1 MAIPAPIVGSLISGG
16 LGLLGSAFGT
26 LSQHSAN
33 RRMAEFYKQSL
44 AFNKYQYEDS
54 KRYNSLPN
62 QVSLL
67 RQAGVNPALA
77 LGSGVGNSSA
87 SPVGAPSAPNQGAM
101 DYSSYL
107 NASLTPFGS
116 QEKLNQSQVEL
127 NKANTDK
134 AAEDAISQ
142 NIANQHA
149 NEKWLSEIYNS
160 SMSGWL
166 KEKQADNVK
175 LDNEFLKRS
184 LGDRLMQ
191 QSWQSELVRANT
203 EAQLLQNA
211 FLPKMQDEQLKNLIA
226 NTKLAVDSGLATIK
240 QAHAAIMNAVT
251 ARESMGA
258 QFGLTAE
265 ERKRFADASYN
276 YLIQRV
282 NESVSNEFKNI
293 HFNNGANLGFKTP
306 LGLGVN
312 LGGNFVSSYDSS
324 YRKFKHSSR

>member
-1 MAIPAPIVGSLISGG
+1 MAFPVGSLISGG
-16 LGLLGSAFGT
+16 LGLLGSVLGVS
-26 LSQHSAN
+26 SQNSAN
-33 RRMAEFYKQSL
+33 KRMAEMYEKSL
-44 AFNKYQYEDS
+44 NFNKYQYEDS
-54 KRYNSLPN
+54 KRYNALPN
-62 QVSLL
+62 QVNLM

-77 LGSGVGNSSA
+77 LGSGVGSSSA
-87 SPVGAPSAPNQGAM
+87 SPIGAPSPASQQGA
-101 DYSSYL
+101 DYSMML
-107 NASLTPFGS
+107 NGLTTPFGL
-116 QEKLNQSQVEL
+116 QEKIGQSQVDL

-134 AAEDAISQ
+134 ATEDAVSQ

-149 NEKWLSEIYNS
+149 NEKWLAEIYNS

-175 LDNEFLKRS
+175 LDNEYLRRS

-226 NTKLAVDSGLATIK
+226 NTKLAVNSGLATLK

-251 ARESMGA
+251 SRESMGA
-258 QFGLTAE
+258 QFGLTPE
-265 ERKRFADASYN
+265 ERKNFAKASYN
-276 YLIQRV
+276 FLIQRT

-306 LGLGVN
+306 FGLGFN
-312 LGGNFVSSYDSS
+312 LGGNFVSAYDSS
-324 YRKFKHSSR
+324 YRKFKHSYR